1 MGLLTQ
7 PKGVRFSNKY
17 LIMFFLPIFF
27 EQLMLAG
34 LGFADTWMVS
44 SKLGTTALAGV
55 ALVNRIDNF
64 AKQFFLALAQGGSV
78 VLAQYIGAKDEKDA
92 RGAMKTNIQI
102 VVGIGI
108 LFMLFMVF
116 GKTLCINLFFGKAE
130 KEVIEVSLKYLSVT
144 AMSYPF
150 VALYYTGS
158 SLLRV
163 MGKTKITF
171 VSSACM
177 MGINLAFKYL
187 FIFRIGMNVEGA
199 ALSTLIAMALVG
211 FALLIML
218 KSKKNPVSLEH
229 MIKPEFDLK
238 MSLRVLKISVP
249 NGIEQGMFQLGALI
263 LAGLVSGLGEDAIN
277 ADQVARNISPVIHG
291 ISAGFNALIMTV
303 AGQFMGAG
311 DINEAVRYKKHIIKM
326 NHLFV
331 LLSAIIF
338 VPLFKPLISFF
349 KVAPS
354 SEAWALQI
362 LLLYTV
368 FSIFFYPESFAT
380 ASALRG
386 TGDTR
391 FVMIAA
397 AGSMFAFR
405 VGLAYILVNAFD
417 LGVLSIW
424 IAMVSDWVVRT
435 VIFELRFR
443 HGKWKNN
450 HVI

>member
-150 VALYYTGS
+150 VALYYAGS

-229 MIKPEFDLK
+229 MIKPELDLK

-303 AGQFMGAG
+303 AGQCMGAG

-349 KVAPS
+349 KVSPS

-368 FSIFFYPESFAT
+368 FSIFFYPRSFAT

-424 IAMVSDWVVRT
+424 VAMVSDWVVRT